1 LYNNNRETPL
11 SFQMRNANDI
21 NGASF
26 VRLAILAFFIV
37 LFVRMTARRVRK
49 WREMHQQRRS
59 SRIEDDST
67 LNALDTH
74 VIREYHSMAR
84 QEMAKEI
91 HDMQKVQQQVRMQLQ
106 ALKSSV
112 RQIQESRP
120 PPITL
125 VAKDD

>member
-1 LYNNNRETPL
+1 
-11 SFQMRNANDI
+11 MRNANEI

-26 VRLAILAFFIV
+26 VRLAILAFLVV

-59 SRIEDDST
+59 SRIQDDSS
-67 LNALDTH
+67 LNATMDTH
-74 VIREYHSMAR
+74 IIREYHSMAR

-91 HDMQKVQQQVRMQLQ
+91 HDMKKVQQQVRMQLQ

-120 PPITL
+120 PPVTL

>member
-1 LYNNNRETPL
+1 
-11 SFQMRNANDI
+11 MRNANEI

-26 VRLAILAFFIV
+26 VRLAMLAFLVV

-49 WREMHQQRRS
+49 WREIQ
-59 SRIEDDST
+59 DDSS
-67 LNALDTH
+67 LDALDTH
-74 VIREYHSMAR
+74 IIREYHSMAR

-91 HDMQKVQQQVRMQLQ
+91 HDMKKVQQQVRMQLQ

-120 PPITL
+120 PPVTL